1 MRRSLL
7 RYLLVGC
14 VNTAVGLGLIYLCM
28 YALGMRN
35 APANLLGYAVG
46 VLVSF
51 LLNKTWTFAHQ
62 GRYLPAL
69 GRFLVVLLVAYGA
82 NLLTVLLLADRW
94 EFNRYLA
101 QAAGVIPYTLIGY
114 LGSRWFAFRSAT
126 AAAAAPVPRSGTV
139 NKRAP

>member
-35 APANLLGYAVG
+35 VSANLIGYSVG

-51 LLNKTWTFAHQ
+51 LLNKSWTFAHE
-62 GRYLPAL
+62 GRSLPAL

-94 EFNRYLA
+94 GFNRYVA
-101 QAAGVIPYTLIGY
+101 QATGVIPYTVIGY
-114 LGSRWFAFRSAT
+114 LGSRWFAFRST
-126 AAAAAPVPRSGTV
+126 AAAGAASSPRFG
-139 NKRAP
+139 ADE

>member
-1 MRRSLL
+1 MRRSLF

-35 APANLLGYAVG
+35 APANLIGYAVG

-51 LLNKTWTFAHQ
+51 VLNKSWTFAHQ
-62 GRYLPAL
+62 GSYLPAL
-69 GRFLVVLLVAYGA
+69 GRFLLVLLVAYGA

-94 EFNRYLA
+94 DFNRYVA

-114 LGSRWFAFRSAT
+114 VGSRWFAFRSPTAT
-126 AAAAAPVPRSGTV
+126 AAASAPPIGTGE
-139 NKRAP
+139 